1 MKIIDV
7 IGIGLVVLGIAVTL
21 LNFRA
26 ARTAVPGKQS
36 FTVHELQSPRSEPQS
51 PRSEFAPRGRGNNL

>member
-7 IGIGLVVLGIAVTL
+7 IGIGLVVLGIAMTL

-26 ARTAVPGKQS
+26 ARTPVPGMQS
-36 FTVHELQSPRSEPQS
+36 FTVHEPQG
-51 PRSEFAPRGRGNNL
+51 PRSEFSPRGRGNNL